1 MARHYNP
8 SIGARL
14 NRIFNFKSG
23 DAVDNEVEGTYAVVP
38 VTPIS
43 ELAIHNSNTA
53 SGNITLH
60 TTSDKKDTYVTGVL
74 LSIAKDATCDIST
87 GTINVNSTILGKV
100 RRLADLAVL
109 TTTAQSSQI
118 FVNFPFPVKL
128 DRNVAVNISGTFTA
142 GACSRTGILFGYEE
156 DVTAS

>member
-38 VTPIS
+38 VTPIT
-43 ELAIHNSNTA
+43 ELVTHNSNTA

-74 LSIAKDATCDIST
+74 LSFVKDATCDIPT
-87 GTINVNSTILGKV
+87 GTININSTIAGKA
-100 RRLADLAVL
+100 RRLADIAVL
-109 TTTAQSSQI
+109 TLTAQSNQI
-118 FVNFPFPVKL
+118 FVTLPFPIRL

-142 GACSRTGILFGYEE
+142 GTCSRTGILFGYEE